1 VRRLVLDLEEAEFKR
16 IEKAAYTRPLP
27 DYIRAVVNAVLDYRE
42 QQPAEKSASSR
53 YETRI

>member
-1 VRRLVLDLEEAEFKR
+1 VRRLVIELEEAEFKR

-42 QQPAEKSASSR
+42 QQPAEKSAASQ
-53 YETRI
+53 TG